1 MSKIDHNEIKT
12 KKEISTR
19 YETRKIRKH
28 RHPITI
34 FGYVRIRGNLVPFG
48 VPVKEIQNTFLFGK
62 IKSGKSTILKML
74 MKQDIR
80 DGIGFFFLDP
90 HRQTAMDVI
99 AMIPPPLRDKIV
111 YFSLA
116 APREFDG
123 HCNRIN
129 PFEYE
134 DDQDRFD
141 VVASFVSML
150 AHHYTNDGKMGWGP
164 RLEMIIRHITHLLV
178 SIPNSK
184 LRDMGKILNDEKTRN
199 YFLSYCT
206 FQPTIDFFNSKQFDG
221 LASDAT
227 MAVAN
232 KIDELLST
240 PAVTMFLDAAKSTI
254 TIKKMINE
262 GKFVIMDLL
271 GGSTEPITE
280 LIGSVMLH
288 MFNVEG
294 KKRQALGDYAD
305 TPFNIYVD
313 ECHMFAGT
321 VLRELSNTVRKFG
334 MHLTLATQTA
344 DKLSKEFAGDITSL
358 NQVIISF
365 NSSADT
371 EKLLSRT
378 FEMEPKTI
386 TALSKHMFMLWAD
399 TTPPIIAR
407 GITKPMSSVSFEDVR
422 PIIRQSLEKTT
433 KINMDLYM
441 PPLRNKHGAGPTLS
455 PLEFFL
461 LNTLYLEARDMTR
474 DELIAATLLKFD
486 VSPRKISEALF
497 TRLDNLRYVTQGIPQ
512 MDDGDADDSIR
523 LAITKLAL
531 DTVYSKSIAGR
542 RGGGNL
548 HVSTQLDIMDMQ
560 LKNYNY
566 CILDTAE
573 KTTEKADLTVFS
585 FKPVN
590 EAEPE
595 TTYSKYDPDFWSD
608 HPLAIEVE
616 TEPSK
621 HPPSQKYPISQIYQN
636 YTKNKKHH
644 YTVCFVVFSQKSGE
658 TLRNILAH
666 YNIGKEEYQLVIIDP
681 SVRTNMPQPHQAI
694 TSQEEKIIRALDDIP
709 GGTAKTIIKASK
721 LNPIE
726 AISAINSLERKN
738 ILERSGVGK
747 NNSKTVWIKNKDLTK
762 SASQKTGKY
771 SDVSSDQLL
780 LFINEDQYNTP
791 AKKELEKR
799 GYKIKKK
806 PVGGFSISKK
816 SKT

>member
-1 MSKIDHNEIKT
+1 MSQPDSDKINHKT
-12 KKEISTR
+12 RKEISLR
-19 YETRKIRKH
+19 YQT
-28 RHPITI
+28 RHPITV
-34 FGYVRIRGNLVPFG
+34 FGYVRIKGKLVPFG
-48 VPVKEIQNTFLFGK
+48 VAAKEVQNTFLFGK

-80 DGIGFFFLDP
+80 DEIGFFFLDP

-99 AMIPPPLRDKIV
+99 AMIPPHLRHRIV
-111 YFSLA
+111 YLSLA
-116 APREFDG
+116 APREFEG

-134 DDQDRFD
+134 DDRDRFD
-141 VVASFVSML
+141 VVVSFISML

-164 RLEMIIRHITHLLV
+164 RLEMIIRHTTHLLV

-184 LRDMGKILNDEKTRN
+184 LQDMGKILNDEKTRN
-199 YFLSYCT
+199 YFLSHCT
-206 FQPTIDFFNSKQFDG
+206 FKPTLDFFNNQFDDLTG
-221 LASDAT
+221 DAT

-294 KKRQALGDYAD
+294 KKRQQMGDYAD

-344 DKLSKEFAGDITSL
+344 DKLSKEFAGDITAL
-358 NQVIISF
+358 NQIIISF

-386 TALSKHMFMLWAD
+386 TSLSKHMFMLWAD
-399 TTPPIIAR
+399 TNPPILAR
-407 GITKPMSSVSFEDVR
+407 GITKPIPSVKFKDVR
-422 PIIRQSLEKTT
+422 PIIKASLEDSP
-433 KINMDLYM
+433 KINIDLYM
-441 PPLRNKHGAGPTLS
+441 PPLRNKHGIGPTLS

-461 LNTLYLEARDMTR
+461 LNTLYIEVRDMTYG
-474 DELIAATLLKFD
+474 ELIKATLLKFD
-486 VSPRKISEALF
+486 VTPRKISEALF
-497 TRLDNLRYVTQGIPQ
+497 TKLDNLRYVTQGISQ
-512 MDDGDADDSIR
+512 MDDGDASNSMR
-523 LAITKLAL
+523 LAITSLAL

-542 RGGGNL
+542 RGGGDL
-548 HVSTQLDIMDMQ
+548 HVSTQLDIMDIQ

-566 CILDTAE
+566 CVLDTAE

-585 FKPVN
+585 FKP
-590 EAEPE
+590 ADE
-595 TTYSKYDPDFWSD
+595 TKPINAFKKYDPDFWSD
-608 HPLAIEVE
+608 DVLAIEVE

-621 HPPSQKYPISQIYQN
+621 HPPSEKYPISQIFQN

-644 YTVCFVVFSQKSGE
+644 YDVCFITFSQKSGE
-658 TLRNILAH
+658 KIRDILAH
-666 YNIGKEEYQLVIIDP
+666 YNIGKEEYQLVIISP
-681 SVRTNMPQPHQAI
+681 SVRTDIPQPDQSI
-694 TSQEEKIIRALDDIP
+694 TPQEEK
-709 GGTAKTIIKASK
+709 
-721 LNPIE
+721 
-726 AISAINSLERKN
+726 
-738 ILERSGVGK
+738 
-747 NNSKTVWIKNKDLTK
+747 
-762 SASQKTGKY
+762 
-771 SDVSSDQLL
+771 
-780 LFINEDQYNTP
+780 
-791 AKKELEKR
+791 
-799 GYKIKKK
+799 
-806 PVGGFSISKK
+806 
-816 SKT
+816 